1 MQIQEAASTIRET
14 IWDCR
19 GAPVR
24 NLRIVYAAGVAR
36 ETILGDPWRAQEHE
50 KFILRIQE
58 APSAP
63 REMIFEW
70 LAARPRSIMSSFRER
85 RKRLLTLEK

>member
-1 MQIQEAASTIRET
+1 MKRFG
-14 IWDCR
+14 DCR

-63 REMIFEW
+63 REMIFGG
-70 LAARPRSIMSSFRER
+70 SR
-85 RKRLLTLEK
+85 RAPELNVHFANTGNAFCCS